1 MFAKNRHLTDREI
14 LQEIDGELSESRRSA
29 AICHLGECD
38 ACSARRAEI
47 ASAAS
52 ATSVDYRATNTAG
65 PHAEHFRA
73 RLELALVRMARE
85 SHRPRFATAPAI
97 AVAAVVLIA
106 SATIYL
112 QSAPDTDSLAA
123 RHRLALP
130 VASLTPGA
138 AWDVSVGELCSG
150 TTHTWPITTAMRA
163 EVVNAYGVED
173 VPPDQYELDFL
184 ITPEL
189 GGATDAR
196 NLWPQRYESP
206 VWNARVKDELE
217 RLLPRLVCG
226 RKLDLATAQ
235 RDMAVDWVAAYKKYF
250 NTDRPL
256 EAHRGPAVDDDADV
270 YLLADAGPVPAIR
283 LVSLTATRT
292 SISNPFLID

>member
-14 LQEIDGELSESRRSA
+14 LQEIDGELSESQRFA
-29 AICHLGECD
+29 ASCHLGECE
-38 ACSARRAEI
+38 ACGARRAAI

-65 PHAEHFRA
+65 PHAEYFRA
-73 RLELALVRMARE
+73 RLEIALARMARE
-85 SHRPRFATAPAI
+85 PHRPRFATAPAI
-97 AVAAVVLIA
+97 AVVAVAVSIA

-112 QSAPDTDSLAA
+112 QSAPDTNSLAA

-138 AWDVSVGELCSG
+138 AWDVSVDELCSG
-150 TTHTWPITTAMRA
+150 TTSTRPITTAIRA
-163 EVVNAYGVED
+163 EVVNAYGVQD
-173 VPPDQYELDFL
+173 LPPDQYELDFL

-256 EAHRGPAVDDDADV
+256 HAYSSLDGDDGPAVGVIPDLTFELPTLRSDDV
-270 YLLADAGPVPAIR
+270 ER
-283 LVSLTATRT
+283 
-292 SISNPFLID
+292 

>member
-14 LQEIDGELSESRRSA
+14 LQEIDGELSESQRFA
-29 AICHLGECD
+29 ASCHLGECE
-38 ACSARRAEI
+38 ACSARRAAI

-52 ATSVDYRATNTAG
+52 ATSVDYRAANTAG
-65 PHAEHFRA
+65 PLAEHVRA
-73 RLELALVRMARE
+73 RLEIALARMARE
-85 SHRPRFATAPAI
+85 PHRPRFATAPAI
-97 AVAAVVLIA
+97 AVVAVAVSIA

-112 QSAPDTDSLAA
+112 QSAPDTNSLAA

-138 AWDVSVGELCSG
+138 AWDVSVDELCSG
-150 TTHTWPITTAMRA
+150 TTSTRPITTAIRA
-163 EVVNAYGVED
+163 EVVNAYGVQH
-173 VPPDQYELDFL
+173 VPSDQYELDFL

-235 RDMAVDWVAAYKKYF
+235 RDMAVDWVVAYKKYF

-270 YLLADAGPVPAIR
+270 YLLADAGPAPAPAIR
-283 LVSLTATRT
+283 LVSSTATR
-292 SISNPFLID
+292 

>member
-29 AICHLGECD
+29 VICHLGECD
-38 ACSARRAEI
+38 ACSARRAAI

-65 PHAEHFRA
+65 PHAEYFRA
-73 RLELALVRMARE
+73 RLEIALARMARE
-85 SHRPRFATAPAI
+85 PHRPRFATAPAI
-97 AVAAVVLIA
+97 AVVAVAVLMA

-112 QSAPDTDSLAA
+112 QSAPDTNSLAA

-138 AWDVSVGELCSG
+138 AWDVSVDELCSG
-150 TTHTWPITTAMRA
+150 TTSTRPITTAIRA
-163 EVVNAYGVED
+163 EVVNAYGVQD
-173 VPPDQYELDFL
+173 LPPDQYELDFL

-196 NLWPQRYESP
+196 NLWPQRYELP

-256 EAHRGPAVDDDADV
+256 EAHRGPAVDDDADA
-270 YLLADAGPVPAIR
+270 YLLADAGPAPAIR
-283 LVSLTATRT
+283 LVSSTATR
-292 SISNPFLID
+292 

>member
-38 ACSARRAEI
+38 ACRARRAAI

-65 PHAEHFRA
+65 PHAEYFRA
-73 RLELALVRMARE
+73 RLEIALARMARDP
-85 SHRPRFATAPAI
+85 HRPRFATAPAI
-97 AVAAVVLIA
+97 AVVAVAVLIA

-112 QSAPDTDSLAA
+112 QSAPDTNSLAAA
-123 RHRLALP
+123 RHRVALP

-138 AWDVSVGELCSG
+138 AWDVSVDELCSG

-163 EVVNAYGVED
+163 EVVNAYGVQD
-173 VPPDQYELDFL
+173 VPSDQYELDFL

-196 NLWPQRYESP
+196 NLWPQRYTSP
-206 VWNARVKDELE
+206 LWNARVKDELE

-226 RKLDLATAQ
+226 RKLDLAAAQ

-250 NTDRPL
+250 NTDVPL
-256 EAHRGPAVDDDADV
+256 EAHRGPAADDDADV
-270 YLLADAGPVPAIR
+270 YLLADAGPAPAIR
-283 LVSLTATRT
+283 LVSLTATR
-292 SISNPFLID
+292 

>member
-1 MFAKNRHLTDREI
+1 MFAKNRHLTDRAI
-14 LQEIDGELSESRRSA
+14 LQEIDGELSESRRPA
-29 AICHLGECD
+29 LIRHLGECA
-38 ACSARRAEI
+38 ACSARRAAI
-47 ASAAS
+47 AAAAT

-65 PHAEHFRA
+65 PHVDHFRA
-73 RLELALVRMARE
+73 RLEIALARMARE
-85 SHRPRFATAPAI
+85 PHRPRFATASAI
-97 AVAAVVLIA
+97 AVAAAAVLIA

-112 QSAPDTDSLAA
+112 QSAPGTNSLAA

-130 VASLTPGA
+130 VATLTPGA
-138 AWDVSVGELCSG
+138 AWDVSVDELCSG
-150 TTHTWPITTAMRA
+150 TAQTWPITTAMRA
-163 EVVNAYGVED
+163 EVVNAYGVQD
-173 VPPDQYELDFL
+173 LPSDQYELDFL

-206 VWNARVKDELE
+206 IWNARVKDELE

-270 YLLADAGPVPAIR
+270 YLLADAGPAPAIR
-283 LVSLTATRT
+283 LVH
-292 SISNPFLID
+292 

>member
-14 LQEIDGELSESRRSA
+14 LQEIDGELSESQRFA
-29 AICHLGECD
+29 ASCHLGECE
-38 ACSARRAEI
+38 ACSARRAAI

-52 ATSVDYRATNTAG
+52 ATSVDYRAANTGG
-65 PHAEHFRA
+65 PLAEHVRA
-73 RLELALVRMARE
+73 RLEIALARMARE
-85 SHRPRFATAPAI
+85 PHRPRFATAPAI
-97 AVAAVVLIA
+97 AVVAVAVSIA

-112 QSAPDTDSLAA
+112 QSAPDTNSLAA

-138 AWDVSVGELCSG
+138 AWDVSVDELCSG
-150 TTHTWPITTAMRA
+150 TTSTRPITTAIRA
-163 EVVNAYGVED
+163 EVVNAYGVQD
-173 VPPDQYELDFL
+173 LPPEQYELDFL

-226 RKLDLATAQ
+226 RKLDLATAL
-235 RDMAVDWVAAYKKYF
+235 RDMAVVWVAAYKKYF

-256 EAHRGPAVDDDADV
+256 EAHRGPAVDDDADA
-270 YLLADAGPVPAIR
+270 YLLADAGPAPAIR
-283 LVSLTATRT
+283 LVSSTATR
-292 SISNPFLID
+292 

>member
-1 MFAKNRHLTDREI
+1 
-14 LQEIDGELSESRRSA
+14 
-29 AICHLGECD
+29 
-38 ACSARRAEI
+38 
-47 ASAAS
+47 
-52 ATSVDYRATNTAG
+52 
-65 PHAEHFRA
+65 
-73 RLELALVRMARE
+73 
-85 SHRPRFATAPAI
+85 
-97 AVAAVVLIA
+97 
-106 SATIYL
+106 
-112 QSAPDTDSLAA
+112 
-123 RHRLALP
+123 
-130 VASLTPGA
+130 
-138 AWDVSVGELCSG
+138 
-150 TTHTWPITTAMRA
+150 MRA
-163 EVVNAYGVED
+163 EVVSAYGVQD
-173 VPPDQYELDFL
+173 VPSDQYELDFL

-270 YLLADAGPVPAIR
+270 YLLADAGPAPAIR
-283 LVSLTATRT
+283 LVSLTAMRA
-292 SISNPFLID
+292 DERK